1 MLKDRSQP
9 KKHRIKRQSLPETL
23 AESLRERILNGE
35 FREGDSLIQEAIA
48 EEYEV
53 SRMPVR
59 EALRQLEA
67 LGLIVMQTHKG
78 AVVTSMQPNKV
89 SELFDLR
96 VLLECDILER
106 ALPRFNQDHV
116 KQAEG
121 ILLQLEDAY
130 RRWNIAS
137 WGSLNWQFHKSLYL
151 PARRPETLA
160 VIETV
165 NVQTDRF
172 IRLQLL
178 MSGAT
183 AVANAEHEHRELLRL
198 CAEHD
203 ERAIAYLR
211 THIENAGKMPAPS
224 HGSAD
229 AA

>member
-1 MLKDRSQP
+1 
-9 KKHRIKRQSLPETL
+9 
-23 AESLRERILNGE
+23 
-35 FREGDSLIQEAIA
+35 
-48 EEYEV
+48 
-53 SRMPVR
+53 MPVR

-78 AVVTSMQPNKV
+78 AVVTSMQPDKV

-106 ALPRFNQDHV
+106 ALPRFDSDHV
-116 KQAEG
+116 KQSEA

-151 PARRPETLA
+151 PAHRPETLA
-160 VIETV
+160 VIEGV

-183 AVANAEHEHRELLRL
+183 AVANAEREHRELLRL
-198 CAEHD
+198 CEEHD
-203 ERAIAYLR
+203 GRAVAYLR
-211 THIENAGKMPAPS
+211 MHIENAAKMPAAS
-224 HGSAD
+224 QGSAD